1 MNSKDIYKFLN
12 SRSIAKRRAGW
23 IVKPDKW
30 ISEPDEDGDGLLR
43 AWVVSGTVEYPILT
57 ETHNVS
63 LEDVMLNKEQDFRL
77 VFECAE
83 EPDFRYC
90 LSKEKPELSG
100 IGMHK

>member
-1 MNSKDIYKFLN
+1 
-12 SRSIAKRRAGW
+12 
-23 IVKPDKW
+23 
-30 ISEPDEDGDGLLR
+30 
-43 AWVVSGTVEYPILT
+43 
-57 ETHNVS
+57 
-63 LEDVMLNKEQDFRL
+63 MLNKEQDFRL